1 MIRFSIPSPSQA
13 EWHLGPFPLRA
24 YAIAIILG
32 IVVAW
37 WLMDRRYRKKG
48 GPEDVSVD
56 IAIWAVIFGILGGR
70 LYHVITDY
78 QLYFGQGK
86 NPWRAFFVWE
96 GGLGIWGAIGLGGVG
111 VFIAMRKRGL
121 RMLPMADAL
130 APALLIAQAMGRFGN
145 YFNQELYCKP
155 TDVPWA
161 LDIDPAH
168 LVDGYP
174 VGTTFHPTFLYESL
188 WCLAGAGLLILLEKR
203 FDLVAGQLFAVYGM
217 VYTAGRVWI
226 EMLRIDNAH
235 HILGLRLNVWT
246 SIILFCVATVALVVL
261 RKLYREHP
269 ERNDIWLSDEARK
282 RYEKSIASAKSDSEA
297 ASDGGHASD
306 SDTEPREEDPAPA
319 ET

>member
-145 YFNQELYCKP
+145 YFNQELYGKP

-161 LDIDPAH
+161 LEIDPAH

-188 WCLAGAGLLILLEKR
+188 WRLAGAGLSFSRSASIWWQDTSSLSTAWCTRLVGSGSKCCELI
-203 FDLVAGQLFAVYGM
+203 
-217 VYTAGRVWI
+217 T
-226 EMLRIDNAH
+226 
-235 HILGLRLNVWT
+235 HITFWDFVSMCGLRSSYSVSPRWHSWSSANCT
-246 SIILFCVATVALVVL
+246 GSIPSAT
-261 RKLYREHP
+261 
-269 ERNDIWLSDEARK
+269 IF
-282 RYEKSIASAKSDSEA
+282 
-297 ASDGGHASD
+297 G
-306 SDTEPREEDPAPA
+306 
-319 ET
+319 